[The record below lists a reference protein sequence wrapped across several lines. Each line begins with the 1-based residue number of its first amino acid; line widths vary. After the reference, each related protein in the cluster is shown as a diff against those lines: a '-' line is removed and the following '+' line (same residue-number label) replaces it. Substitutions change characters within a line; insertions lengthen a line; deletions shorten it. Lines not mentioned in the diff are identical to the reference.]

1 MPPMQDSPHGEQ
13 GADAVDGPAIPRS
26 TGNQPRVTASGGVR
40 RGTKS
45 IPAGKV
51 QRSFYI
57 NADNFGQA
65 RAAILNA
72 GHLHGYRNLSAVV
85 DQLLQDWVAQQQA
98 RHNAGR
104 PWPIEE
110 TQRPLPRGPA
120 LE

>member
-1 MPPMQDSPHGEQ
+1 MQDSSPDGE
-13 GADAVDGPAIPRS
+13 GADASDGRAAQKP
-26 TGNQPRVTASGGVR
+26 TGNQPRVTSSGGVR

-57 NADNFGQA
+57 DADNLGQA

-98 RHNAGR
+98 KHNGGR

-120 LE
+120 LD

>member
-1 MPPMQDSPHGEQ
+1 MQDSPQKGQE
-13 GADAVDGPAIPRS
+13 ADAVDGPATPSPTR
-26 TGNQPRVTASGGVR
+26 NQPRVTASGGVR

-57 NADNFGQA
+57 DADNLGQA

-85 DQLLQDWVAQQQA
+85 DQLLRDWVAQQQA
-98 RHNAGR
+98 QHNAGR

>member
-1 MPPMQDSPHGEQ
+1 MQDSTPKGEGTEVSDGQ
-13 GADAVDGPAIPRS
+13 GGQRPTV
-26 TGNQPRVTASGGVR
+26 NQPQVTASGGVR

-45 IPAGKV
+45 IPGGKV

-57 NADNFGQA
+57 DAANLGQA

-98 RHNAGR
+98 KHNGGR
-104 PWPIEE
+104 PWPLEE